1 MADHVARRT
10 TTARPD
16 TVWRI
21 WSDPSTWPDW
31 NPSVSEASLDGPMR
45 VGATGSM
52 TTSRGA
58 QRMSVVA
65 VEPGRSF
72 TLEMPGVPTTTF
84 LFECRVEGGDGGAT
98 TISQGVRM
106 TGFLGP
112 VLLPLLGGRI
122 VGEFRKV
129 LDGLAQEAESQE
141 AAPPA

>member
-21 WSDPSTWPDW
+21 WSDPSTWPGW
-31 NPSVSEASLDGPMR
+31 NPGVSAASLDGPMR

-52 TTSRGA
+52 TTSRGK
-58 QRMSVVA
+58 QRMAVVA

-72 TLEMPGVPTTTF
+72 TLEMPGLPTTTF
-84 LFECRVEGGDGGAT
+84 EFECRVGGDGEAT

-106 TGFLGP
+106 KGLLAP
-112 VLLPLLGGRI
+112 VLLPLMGGRI
-122 VGEFRKV
+122 VSEFQKV

-141 AAPPA
+141 AAPPG